1 MPHRLTFV
9 ITKHCRCICG
19 HPMHRHVAE
28 EIAASSL
35 SQRHR
40 FGVVLQKAPLLANC
54 KLLYGLPIGST

>member
-1 MPHRLTFV
+1 MPHRLTLV
-9 ITKHCRCICG
+9 ITKHYWCFCG
-19 HPMHRHVAE
+19 HPMHRHAAE

-40 FGVVLQKAPLLANC
+40 FGVVLQKAPLLANY